1 MIYLDNAAT
10 SFPKPRRVWEE
21 QERCMRT
28 YCGNPGRGSHALA
41 MRAAE
46 KIYDCRAMA
55 AEFFD
60 VPAPER
66 VIFTLNTTSALN
78 MAIKGLLRT
87 GDHVLLSDMEHNA
100 VFRPVYKLA
109 REGKITYD
117 IFRTPLSVKG
127 LTKEAFCAGI
137 EERIRPDTRMLV
149 CAHASN
155 LCGVSLPLGAI
166 GAVCKKH
173 GIFFV
178 VDAAQS
184 AGILPIRMQKDGI
197 DALCVPGHK
206 GLWGPQGCG
215 MLMLGETVSADTLI
229 EGGSG
234 YQSLDGNMPADPPE
248 RYEAGTLPT
257 PAIAGLLEGI
267 RAVREIGTEQIFAHE
282 AGLCRELRDA
292 LSEMPGVRIYVPE
305 AVGSALLFSLEGV
318 PSDVV
323 GSELDRLGFC
333 VRAGYHCAALA
344 HASLKTPAGGAV
356 RVSPGWRA
364 TEREMRSFRDAVAKL
379 CRELQPENP

>member
-21 QERCMRT
+21 QERCMRI
-28 YCGNPGRGSHALA
+28 YCGNPGRGSHVLA

-46 KIYDCRAMA
+46 KIYDCRAEA

-60 VPAPER
+60 VPTPEQ
-66 VIFTLNTTSALN
+66 VIFTLNTTAALN
-78 MAIKGLLRT
+78 MAIKGLLHA

-109 REGKITYD
+109 QEGKITYD
-117 IFRTPLSVKG
+117 LFPTPLSEPEMTAET
-127 LTKEAFCAGI
+127 LCAGI
-137 EERIRPDTRMLV
+137 EQRICPGTRMLV

-155 LCGVSLPLGAI
+155 LCGVSLPIEAI

-173 GIFFV
+173 GILFV

-184 AGILPIRMQKDGI
+184 AGVLPLSMQSAGI

-215 MLMLGETVSADTLI
+215 MLILGANVSADTLM

-234 YQSLDGNMPADPPE
+234 YHSLDGNMPADPPE

-267 RAVREIGTEQIFAHE
+267 REVRKLGTGQIFAHE
-282 AGLCRELRDA
+282 SGLCRELQDA
-292 LSEMPGVRIYVPE
+292 LAEMQGIRVYAPEHPGSV
-305 AVGSALLFSLEGV
+305 LLFSLEGV
-318 PSDVV
+318 PADAV

-344 HASLKTPAGGAV
+344 HASLKTPPGGAV
-356 RVSPGWRA
+356 RVSPGWH
-364 TEREMRSFRDAVAKL
+364 TTKREMRSFADAVAKL
-379 CRELQPENP
+379 SRELQAEQ